1 MPKQKID
8 FRRGLSSTIPSEI
21 IPGTI
26 LIETDTGNMYIDDT
40 ETSRVQIKDST
51 KLPLTGGVVSGNL
64 RVNGRLQ
71 AGGTVWLL
79 GSSTQIANAEFVTGP
94 TLNNNRILDVG
105 VPTSDTDAANKAYV
119 DSSIS
124 SAIGSVTS
132 FAIDSNGGS
141 GYASLQA
148 LQSAH
153 PTGEV
158 GVFYLVVSSDSSSSA
173 NLFDEYFWTGSA
185 YEKAGGFGDVSSGDL
200 ATKEELE
207 NYLPL
212 DGSSSMT
219 GDLNLGSHKITNL
232 ATPTLNTD
240 AVNKQ
245 YVDIEFQAI
254 ESEFAT
260 ALQSYLQL
268 KGGTMQGSLNMGGF
282 SLTNLD
288 SPANASDAATKQYV
302 DSQIS
307 GAGQG
312 DFLSNGSIPMTGN
325 LQMNNHRITGV
336 ATPTENTDAVNK
348 QYVDEHSSSGGADE
362 SIYTANGISIQ
373 PSNQPFN
380 IGASSGS
387 AGDVGH
393 QVNELYAQYGWFSS
407 LNSESIDASNLSVS
421 GFDFAR
427 KLSSGSNNILEIG
440 DNDLASTSS
449 PDHVNILAKQGI
461 NLILP
466 SSYSLKFV
474 YDEII
479 SGCHLLPSPN
489 GTINIG
495 ARNIRFNEIFCNTI
509 NAESKVLTDRI
520 SPITNAT
527 SLDLSGFGSLKLRN
541 GEVILDT
548 YSGSDHVLELGSS
561 VYSRTSLVSDSKIV
575 LPLTG
580 NGGSELYYAT
590 INRRRYLFENNPLV
604 VCDLGTSTG
613 RFGTVYCESVSE
625 SSDAESKSDIH
636 YLDSNNRIATRSVTQ
651 DSEITT
657 QDVINFVKNLDPATF
672 IYKRDGVSTVEQALS
687 EDPDI
692 IHLGIIANDIEKDSL
707 FNYVASKVTSTIE
720 DKTEGEIEKT
730 VYSIKPASLAVAAL
744 TTCKY
749 LLNKVEELE
758 NKLKA

>member
-64 RVNGRLQ
+64 RVNGRLA

-219 GDLNLGSHKITNL
+219 GDLNLGSHKIANL

-245 YVDIEFQAI
+245 YVDVEFQVI

-288 SPANASDAATKQYV
+288 SPTNASDAATKQYV

-312 DFLSNGSIPMTGN
+312 DFLSNGSTPMTGN

-373 PSNQPFN
+373 PLNQPFN

-387 AGDVGH
+387 EGDVGH
-393 QVNELYAQYGWFSS
+393 TVNELYAQYGWFSVS
-407 LNSESIDASNLSVS
+407 NIGHLLSQDISVDNLSV
-421 GFDFAR
+421 GLIPFAR
-427 KLSSGSNNILEIG
+427 KSSTSNLEIG
-440 DNDLASTSS
+440 DKVAADY
-449 PDHVNILAKQGI
+449 VNISANTAIDLYCSV
-461 NLILP
+461 
-466 SSYSLKFV
+466 SSSS
-474 YDEII
+474 EN
-479 SGCHLLPSPN
+479 SGGLQ
-489 GTINIG
+489 
-495 ARNIRFNEIFCNTI
+495 
-509 NAESKVLTDRI
+509 
-520 SPITNAT
+520 
-527 SLDLSGFGSLKLRN
+527 LSGLEPRTLSFFP
-541 GEVILDT
+541 LDFT
-548 YSGSDHVLELGSS
+548 
-561 VYSRTSLVSDSKIV
+561 
-575 LPLTG
+575 LT
-580 NGGSELYYAT
+580 
-590 INRRRYLFENNPLV
+590 NN
-604 VCDLGTSTG
+604 LGTSAF
-613 RFGTVYCESVSE
+613 RFSTVYCESVSE

-636 YLDSNNRIATRSVTQ
+636 YLDSSNRIATRSVTQ
-651 DSEITT
+651 DSQITT

-672 IYKRDGVSTVEQALS
+672 IYKRDGISTVEEAVS
-687 EDPDI
+687 GNPDI
-692 IHLGIIANDIEKDSL
+692 IHLGIIANDIENDPL

-720 DKTEGEIEKT
+720 DDNEGETEKT

-744 TTCKY
+744 TACKY

-758 NKLKA
+758 NKLTA

>member
-51 KLPLTGGVVSGNL
+51 KLPLTGGNL
-64 RVNGRLQ
+64 
-71 AGGTVWLL
+71 
-79 GSSTQIANAEFVTGP
+79 TGP
-94 TLNNNRILDVG
+94 LGLGGNVISNVG
-105 VPTSDTDAANKAYV
+105 APVADA
-119 DSSIS
+119 
-124 SAIGSVTS
+124 
-132 FAIDSNGGS
+132 
-141 GYASLQA
+141 
-148 LQSAH
+148 
-153 PTGEV
+153 
-158 GVFYLVVSSDSSSSA
+158 
-173 NLFDEYFWTGSA
+173 
-185 YEKAGGFGDVSSGDL
+185 
-200 ATKEELE
+200 
-207 NYLPL
+207 
-212 DGSSSMT
+212 
-219 GDLNLGSHKITNL
+219 
-232 ATPTLNTD
+232 D
-240 AVNKQ
+240 AVNKR
-245 YVDIEFQAI
+245 YVDVEFQAI

-282 SLTNLD
+282 SLTNLEAPVD
-288 SPANASDAATKQYV
+288 ASDAATKQYV
-302 DSQIS
+302 DSQMS
-307 GAGQG
+307 GSGQG

-325 LQMNNHRITGV
+325 LQMNSHKITGV
-336 ATPTENTDAVNK
+336 STPTEDTDAANK

-362 SIYTANGISIQ
+362 TIYTANGISIQ

-393 QVNELYAQYGWFSS
+393 QVNELYAQYGEFSS
-407 LNSESIDASNLSVS
+407 LSSDYLLSKDISVDSLSVGPIPFARRSSASN
-421 GFDFAR
+421 FD
-427 KLSSGSNNILEIG
+427 LEIG
-440 DNDLASTSS
+440 NNDTA
-449 PDHVNILAKQGI
+449 DHVSILAKQGI

-509 NAESKVLTDRI
+509 NAESKVLTDKI

-575 LPLTG
+575 LSLTG

-590 INRRRYLFENNPLV
+590 INGRRYLFENNPLV

-625 SSDAESKSDIH
+625 SSDADSKSDIH

-651 DSEITT
+651 DSQITT

-672 IYKRDGVSTVEQALS
+672 IYKRDGVSTVEQAMS
-687 EDPDI
+687 DDPDI
-692 IHLGIIANDIEKDSL
+692 IHLGIIANDIENDPL
-707 FNYVASKVTSTIE
+707 FNYVASKVTSTVE

-744 TTCKY
+744 TACKY

-758 NKLKA
+758 NKLTAS